1 MRGMRPRL
9 AGVALLFALTGCQR
23 EAPSGNGTPGAV
35 RAPPTERLT
44 MAYVCDSGV
53 SFVAT
58 VRRDT
63 AWVFLPSGTVS
74 LPHVESASGARY
86 SDGRTT
92 LWMKGEEATLETP
105 AGTVQGCV
113 NDRARAAWEH
123 AKLGGADFRAVGN
136 EPGWSLT
143 IAHDS
148 IVLVTDYGETRL
160 AFPSPP
166 VEELPQGR
174 RSVYRARSPGHTLEV
189 VLEAGG
195 CRDSMSGDAFETTV
209 TLTLD
214 GRALRGCGRALH

>member
-1 MRGMRPRL
+1 MDSPEISRMTTHIKHDIASATSFGFQDYLRPFMRRPL
-9 AGVALLFALTGCQR
+9 V
-23 EAPSGNGTPGAV
+23 
-35 RAPPTERLT
+35 
-44 MAYVCDSGV
+44 
-53 SFVAT
+53 
-58 VRRDT
+58 
-63 AWVFLPSGTVS
+63 
-74 LPHVESASGARY
+74 
-86 SDGRTT
+86 
-92 LWMKGEEATLETP
+92 
-105 AGTVQGCV
+105 
-113 NDRARAAWEH
+113 H

>member
-9 AGVALLFALTGCQR
+9 VGVALLFALTGCQR

-35 RAPPTERLT
+35 RARPTERIT

-63 AWVFLPSGTVS
+63 AWAFLPSGTVS

-143 IAHDS
+143 IVHDS
-148 IVLVTDYGETRL
+148 IVLVTDYGETR
-160 AFPSPP
+160 
-166 VEELPQGR
+166 
-174 RSVYRARSPGHTLEV
+174 HTLEV
-189 VLEAGG
+189 VIEAGG